1 MKIVG
6 IILIAWGVADIGL
19 SFMGTDLYG
28 EIGIQVPLVI
38 YPYTPY
44 IAMVIG
50 FSIMS
55 IGKSSD

>member
-38 YPYTPY
+38 YSYTPF